1 MIDWVLEKK
10 AWLFSGLRIAVALAI
25 IGWIFAKRSIIQK
38 QKAGDNSV
46 NVQGDR
52 VTIVTGLTYQVVRQI
67 ALDVFQQNSYQL
79 AGVAADT
86 AGDRAEQ
93 I

>member
-1 MIDWVLEKK
+1 M
-10 AWLFSGLRIAVALAI
+10 SG
-25 IGWIFAKRSIIQK
+25 KQT

-46 NVQGDR
+46 NVQGDK
-52 VTIVTGLTYQVVRQI
+52 VTIVTGLTYQIVCQI
-67 ALDVFQQNSYQL
+67 AFDVFQQNFYRL